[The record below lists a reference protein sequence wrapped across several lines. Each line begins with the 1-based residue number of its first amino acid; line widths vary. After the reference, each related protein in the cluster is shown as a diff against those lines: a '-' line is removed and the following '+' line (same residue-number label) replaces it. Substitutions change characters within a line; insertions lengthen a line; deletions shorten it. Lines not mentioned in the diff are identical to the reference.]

1 MNNIPLAKIHKN
13 LLNFATAKEWSP
25 AKFSTMKKNL
35 TLLCL
40 FLGLMSLA
48 HPQQMPRLSPGD
60 TIAIVS
66 TASDTDTSRVLPF
79 VRFMESKGFVILLAD
94 GLFDNDQGFAGPAE
108 QRARIFQQLL
118 DRADVKAIICARG
131 GYGTVGILDRLNF
144 TGLRQH
150 PKWLCGFSDIT
161 ALHSHLHTL
170 GFPTL
175 HSTMPVSFHADDPDN
190 ANNTSLLSAL
200 HGDTLRYSFEPMP
213 ENRCGTATGTLV
225 GGNLSLLYSLL
236 ESPSS
241 INTDG
246 KILFIEDV
254 DENIYHIHR
263 MLMALDRAG
272 KLKNLK
278 GVIVGGMTRIR
289 VDDYFM
295 DETVNAAILRVFE
308 KYDYPV
314 CFNFPAGHGGENV
327 ALRLGVTATLT
338 VAPDSCTLISLPQ

>member
-1 MNNIPLAKIHKN
+1 MQRYIIFNSFC
-13 LLNFATAKEWSP
+13 NFAENFP
-25 AKFSTMKKNL
+25 IMKKIL
-35 TLLCL
+35 VLLSL
-40 FLGLMSLA
+40 LMGLMPVLR
-48 HPQQMPRLSPGD
+48 PQSMPRVMPGD

-66 TASDTDTSRVLPF
+66 TASDTDTSRVFPF

-94 GLFDNDQGFAGPAE
+94 GVFDNEQGFAGPAE

-118 DRADVKAIICARG
+118 DRPDIKAIICARG
-131 GYGTVGILDRLNF
+131 GYGTVAILDQLDF
-144 TGLRQH
+144 TAFRRH
-150 PKWLCGFSDIT
+150 PKWICGFSDIT

-190 ANNTSLLSAL
+190 TNNTSLLSAL
-200 HGDTLRYSFEPMP
+200 RGDTLSYSCEPMP

-246 KILFIEDV
+246 TILFIEDV

-278 GVIVGGMTRIR
+278 AVIVGGMTRIR

-295 DETVNAAILRVFE
+295 DETINTTILRIFE

-314 CFNFPAGHGGENV
+314 CFDFPAGHGGENV
-327 ALRLGVTATLT
+327 TLRLGCTVTLSVT
-338 VAPDSCTLISLPQ
+338 PDGCSLISLPE

>member
-1 MNNIPLAKIHKN
+1 MQRYIIFNSFC
-13 LLNFATAKEWSP
+13 NFAENFP
-25 AKFSTMKKNL
+25 IMKKIL
-35 TLLCL
+35 VLLSL
-40 FLGLMSLA
+40 LMGLMPVLR
-48 HPQQMPRLSPGD
+48 PQSMPRVMPGD

-66 TASDTDTSRVLPF
+66 TASDTDTSRVFPF

-94 GLFDNDQGFAGPAE
+94 GVFDNEQGFAGPAE

-118 DRADVKAIICARG
+118 DRPDIKAIICARG
-131 GYGTVGILDRLNF
+131 GYGTVAILDQLDF
-144 TGLRQH
+144 TAFRQH
-150 PKWLCGFSDIT
+150 PKWICGFSDIT

-190 ANNTSLLSAL
+190 TNNTSLLSAL
-200 HGDTLRYSFEPMP
+200 RGDTLSYSCEPMP

-246 KILFIEDV
+246 TILFIEDV

-278 GVIVGGMTRIR
+278 AVIVGGMTRIR

-295 DETVNAAILRVFE
+295 DETINTTILRIFE

-314 CFNFPAGHGGENV
+314 CFDFPAGHGGENV
-327 ALRLGVTATLT
+327 TLRLGCTVTLSVT
-338 VAPDSCTLISLPQ
+338 PDGCSLISLPE

>member
-1 MNNIPLAKIHKN
+1 MQRYIIFNSFC
-13 LLNFATAKEWSP
+13 NFAENFP
-25 AKFSTMKKNL
+25 IMKKIL
-35 TLLCL
+35 VLLSL
-40 FLGLMSLA
+40 LMGLMPVLR
-48 HPQQMPRLSPGD
+48 PQSMPRVMPGD

-66 TASDTDTSRVLPF
+66 TASDTDTSRVFPF

-94 GLFDNDQGFAGPAE
+94 GVFDNEQGFAGPAE

-118 DRADVKAIICARG
+118 DRPDIKAIICARG
-131 GYGTVGILDRLNF
+131 GYGTVAILDQLDF
-144 TGLRQH
+144 TAFRRH
-150 PKWLCGFSDIT
+150 PKWICGFSDIT

-200 HGDTLRYSFEPMP
+200 RGDTLSYSCEPMP

-246 KILFIEDV
+246 TILFIEDV

-278 GVIVGGMTRIR
+278 AVIVGGMTRIR

-295 DETVNAAILRVFE
+295 DETINTTILRIFE

-314 CFNFPAGHGGENV
+314 CFDFPAGHGGENV
-327 ALRLGVTATLT
+327 ALRLGCTVTLSVT
-338 VAPDSCTLISLPQ
+338 PDGCTLISLPE

>member
-1 MNNIPLAKIHKN
+1 MQRYIFFNSFC
-13 LLNFATAKEWSP
+13 NFAKN
-25 AKFSTMKKNL
+25 FQMMKKIL
-35 TLLCL
+35 GLLAL
-40 FLGLMSLA
+40 FLGLMSIV
-48 HPQQMPRLSPGD
+48 HPQSMPRVMPGD

-66 TASDTDTSRVLPF
+66 TASDTDTSRVFPF

-94 GLFDNDQGFAGPAE
+94 GVFDNEQGFAGPAE

-118 DRADVKAIICARG
+118 DRPDIKAIICARG
-131 GYGTVGILDRLNF
+131 GYGTVAILDQLDF
-144 TGLRQH
+144 TAFRRH
-150 PKWLCGFSDIT
+150 PKWICGFSDIT

-200 HGDTLRYSFEPMP
+200 RGDTLSYSCEPMP

-246 KILFIEDV
+246 TILFIEDV

-278 GVIVGGMTRIR
+278 AVIVGGMTRIR

-295 DETVNAAILRVFE
+295 DETINTTILRIFE

-314 CFNFPAGHGGENV
+314 CFDFPAGHGGENV
-327 ALRLGVTATLT
+327 TLRLGCTVTLSVT
-338 VAPDSCTLISLPQ
+338 PDGCSLISLPE

>member
-1 MNNIPLAKIHKN
+1 MQRYIIFNSFC
-13 LLNFATAKEWSP
+13 NFAKN
-25 AKFSTMKKNL
+25 FQMMKKIL
-35 TLLCL
+35 VLLSL
-40 FLGLMSLA
+40 LMGLMPVLR
-48 HPQQMPRLSPGD
+48 PQSMPRVMPGD

-66 TASDTDTSRVLPF
+66 TASDTDTSRVFPF

-94 GLFDNDQGFAGPAE
+94 GVFDNEQGFAGPAE

-118 DRADVKAIICARG
+118 DRPDIKAIICARG
-131 GYGTVGILDRLNF
+131 GYGTVAILDQLDF
-144 TGLRQH
+144 TAFRRH
-150 PKWLCGFSDIT
+150 PKWICGFSDIT

-200 HGDTLRYSFEPMP
+200 RGDTLSYSCEPMP

-246 KILFIEDV
+246 TILFIEDV

-278 GVIVGGMTRIR
+278 AVIVGGMTRIR

-295 DETVNAAILRVFE
+295 DETINTTILRIFE

-314 CFNFPAGHGGENV
+314 CFDFPAGHGGENV
-327 ALRLGVTATLT
+327 TLRLGCTVTLSVT
-338 VAPDSCTLISLPQ
+338 PDGCSLISLPE

>member
-1 MNNIPLAKIHKN
+1 MQRYIIFNSFC
-13 LLNFATAKEWSP
+13 NFAENFP
-25 AKFSTMKKNL
+25 IMKKIL
-35 TLLCL
+35 VLLSL
-40 FLGLMSLA
+40 LMGLMPVLR
-48 HPQQMPRLSPGD
+48 PQSMPRVMPGD

-66 TASDTDTSRVLPF
+66 TASDTDTSRVFPF

-94 GLFDNDQGFAGPAE
+94 GVFDNEQGFAGPAE

-118 DRADVKAIICARG
+118 DRPDIKAIICARG
-131 GYGTVGILDRLNF
+131 GYGTVAILDQLDF
-144 TGLRQH
+144 TAFRRH
-150 PKWLCGFSDIT
+150 PKWICGFSDIT

-200 HGDTLRYSFEPMP
+200 RGDTLSYSCEPMP

-246 KILFIEDV
+246 TILFIEDV

-263 MLMALDRAG
+263 MLVALDRAG

-278 GVIVGGMTRIR
+278 AVIVGGMTRIR

-295 DETVNAAILRVFE
+295 DETINTTILRIFE

-314 CFNFPAGHGGENV
+314 CFDFPAGHGGENV
-327 ALRLGVTATLT
+327 TLRLGCTVTLSVT
-338 VAPDSCTLISLPQ
+338 PEGCSLISLPE

>member
-1 MNNIPLAKIHKN
+1 MNNIQPAKIHKN
-13 LLNFATAKEWSP
+13 LFNFATANEWSSTI
-25 AKFSTMKKNL
+25 FSIMKKHL

-66 TASDTDTSRVLPF
+66 TASDTDTSRVFPF
-79 VRFMESKGFVILLAD
+79 VRFMESKGFVILVAD
-94 GLFDNDQGFAGPAE
+94 GVFDNEQGFAGPAK
-108 QRARIFQQLL
+108 QRAHIFQQLL
-118 DRADVKAIICARG
+118 DRPDVKAIICARG
-131 GYGTVGILDRLNF
+131 GYGTVEILDQLDF
-144 TGLRQH
+144 TAFRQH
-150 PKWLCGFSDIT
+150 PKWICGFSDIT

-200 HGDTLRYSFEPMP
+200 HGDTLCYSFEPMP
-213 ENRCGTATGTLV
+213 ENRCGTATAPLV

-241 INTDG
+241 ISTDG

-263 MLMALDRAG
+263 MLVALDRAG

-295 DETVNAAILRVFE
+295 DETINAAILRIFE

-314 CFNFPAGHGGENV
+314 CFDFPAGHGGKNV
-327 ALRLGVTATLT
+327 ALRLGTTVTLT
-338 VAPDSCTLISLPQ
+338 VAPDSCTLLSLPK

>member
-1 MNNIPLAKIHKN
+1 M
-13 LLNFATAKEWSP
+13 
-25 AKFSTMKKNL
+25 
-35 TLLCL
+35 
-40 FLGLMSLA
+40 GLMPVLR
-48 HPQQMPRLSPGD
+48 PQSMPRVMPGD
-60 TIAIVS
+60 TIAIVAPS
-66 TASDTDTSRVLPF
+66 AKVDTNNVMPM
-79 VRFMESKGFVILLAD
+79 VRYLQAQGFSVIVPDELCAD
-94 GLFDNDQGFAGPAE
+94 WNGFAGTPDS
-108 QRARIFQQLL
+108 RAALFQSML
-118 DRADVKAIICARG
+118 DRPGVKVILCARG
-131 GYGTVGILDRLNF
+131 GYGAVTLLDQLDFSRF
-144 TGLRQH
+144 RQH
-150 PKWLCGFSDIT
+150 PKWICGFSDIT

-190 ANNTSLLSAL
+190 TNNTSLLSAL
-200 HGDTLRYSFEPMP
+200 RGDTLSYSCEPMP

-246 KILFIEDV
+246 TILFIEDV

-278 GVIVGGMTRIR
+278 AVIVGGMTRIR

-295 DETVNAAILRVFE
+295 DETINTTILRIFE

-314 CFNFPAGHGGENV
+314 CFDFPAGHGGENV
-327 ALRLGVTATLT
+327 TLRLGCTVTLSVT
-338 VAPDSCTLISLPQ
+338 PDGCSLISLPE

>member
-1 MNNIPLAKIHKN
+1 MQRYIIFNSFC
-13 LLNFATAKEWSP
+13 NFAKNFP
-25 AKFSTMKKNL
+25 IMKKIL
-35 TLLCL
+35 VLLSL
-40 FLGLMSLA
+40 LMGLMPVLR
-48 HPQQMPRLSPGD
+48 PQSMPRVMPGD

-66 TASDTDTSRVLPF
+66 TASDTDTSRVFPF

-94 GLFDNDQGFAGPAE
+94 GVFDNEQGFAGPAE

-118 DRADVKAIICARG
+118 DRPDIKAIICARG
-131 GYGTVGILDRLNF
+131 GYGTVAILDQLDF
-144 TGLRQH
+144 TAFRRH
-150 PKWLCGFSDIT
+150 PKWICGFSDIT

-200 HGDTLRYSFEPMP
+200 RGDTLSYSCEPMP

-246 KILFIEDV
+246 TILFIEDV

-278 GVIVGGMTRIR
+278 AVIVGGMTRIR

-295 DETVNAAILRVFE
+295 DETINTTILRIFE

-314 CFNFPAGHGGENV
+314 CFDFPAGHGGENV
-327 ALRLGVTATLT
+327 TLRLGCTITLSVT
-338 VAPDSCTLISLPQ
+338 PDGCSLISLPE

>member
-1 MNNIPLAKIHKN
+1 MQRYIIFNSFC
-13 LLNFATAKEWSP
+13 NFAENFP
-25 AKFSTMKKNL
+25 IMKKIL
-35 TLLCL
+35 VLLSL
-40 FLGLMSLA
+40 LMGLMPVLR
-48 HPQQMPRLSPGD
+48 PQSMPRVMPGD

-66 TASDTDTSRVLPF
+66 TASDTDTSRVFPF

-94 GLFDNDQGFAGPAE
+94 GVFDNEQGFAGPAE

-118 DRADVKAIICARG
+118 DRPDIKAIICARG
-131 GYGTVGILDRLNF
+131 GYGTVAILDQLDF
-144 TGLRQH
+144 TAFRRH
-150 PKWLCGFSDIT
+150 PKWICGFSDIT

-200 HGDTLRYSFEPMP
+200 RGDTLSYSCEPMP

-246 KILFIEDV
+246 TILFIEDV

-278 GVIVGGMTRIR
+278 AVIVGGMTRIR

-295 DETVNAAILRVFE
+295 DETINTTILRIFE

-314 CFNFPAGHGGENV
+314 CFDFPAGHGGENV
-327 ALRLGVTATLT
+327 TLRLGCTVTLSVT
-338 VAPDSCTLISLPQ
+338 PDGCSLISLPE